1 MYGSNQATLS
11 NCTFPGTHFIE
22 LCAHTSTRPK
32 LSKTTPPYYPSFTP
46 VRQIRGSR
54 LSFITFVTRV
64 FCISAQHVYSFSL
77 PVFPLFCFRK
87 NEPPSSWL
95 RPSQVI
101 QSLRLRDCS
110 LHLTCWL
117 RLPVSSFCGPMF
129 HSASHKPI
137 KLHCDSLTFRPTTSF
152 LPHVHPFGCSYWLE
166 LSSDP
171 QFPVVPEY
179 PTSR

>member
-1 MYGSNQATLS
+1 LYGSNQATLS

-64 FCISAQHVYSFSL
+64 FCISAQHVYSSSL

-95 RPSQVI
+95 RPSQVSQLHRI
-101 QSLRLRDCS
+101 TRL
-110 LHLTCWL
+110 LTPFEKL
-117 RLPVSSFCGPMF
+117 IYIYPLAQFHGPMF
-129 HSASHKPI
+129 HSSTF
-137 KLHCDSLTFRPTTSF
+137 KLSNFIMTLCLSATT
-152 LPHVHPFGCSYWLE
+152 
-166 LSSDP
+166 
-171 QFPVVPEY
+171 
-179 PTSR
+179 